1 MNYDYLKELLK
12 SDFSKEEIL
21 KLIEI
26 FEESNKYFNYTYNPI
41 PYVETDTY
49 SNQTNSYCEY
59 CSNHPKNG
67 GSGIC
72 HCILGTPI
80 IY

>member
-1 MNYDYLKELLK
+1 MNYEYLKELLK

-26 FEESNKYFNYTYNPI
+26 FEESNKYFNYTY
-41 PYVETDTY
+41 TY